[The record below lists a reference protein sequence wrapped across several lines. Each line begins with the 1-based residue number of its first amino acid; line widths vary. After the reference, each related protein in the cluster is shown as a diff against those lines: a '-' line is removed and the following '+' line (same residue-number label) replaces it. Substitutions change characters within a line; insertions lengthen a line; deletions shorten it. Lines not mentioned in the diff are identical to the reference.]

1 MKYYLTG
8 IEEDLIRVSI
18 RGFNRV
24 MILWLLRHGPLS
36 GYRIIRE
43 IERLTKRN
51 FSSGMIYPFLY
62 DLENMGLIAGMWKR
76 KGRKM
81 IKYYFITEEGNKVLE
96 NIRDLLKR
104 TKEIIFDF
112 LGEYGC

>member
-1 MKYYLTG
+1 LTD
-8 IEEDLIRVSI
+8 IEEDLIKMFI

-43 IERLTKRN
+43 MERLTKRN
-51 FSSGMIYPFLY
+51 FSSGVIYPFLY
-62 DLENMGLIAGMWKR
+62 DLENMGLITGVQKQR
-76 KGRKM
+76 GRKM
-81 IKYYFITEEGNKVLE
+81 IKYYFITDEGNRVLE
-96 NIRDLLKR
+96 NIRILLKR

-112 LGEYGC
+112 LGECNCY